1 MSLDRSVAAALLIL
15 SWAAPALADEPAPL
29 EVVVPG
35 APRSPLDP
43 RDPTAATYVVHRE
56 YLRAPGATAAD
67 ALSAVPGVEVTRSG
81 AASEPSTAGVRG
93 ATSAQ
98 TPVYLAGIRLN
109 DDLTGTADLS
119 TVPLWMLDRIE
130 IYRGNAPSEADR
142 LGIGGAIFLE
152 PVHPGSSRVG
162 AGAGVGSF
170 GELGAWAS
178 GALAAPSASALV
190 TVRRDAA
197 ENDYSYV
204 DDAGTR
210 FISSDDVKKTR
221 TNADS
226 KSYVGWGIGRVSLSP
241 RSELVF
247 LSNVFV
253 REQGVT
259 GLSSDPARAAR
270 LRTKRAVGGISSKFP
285 CSGEAR
291 SGCEI
296 ELVTSGL
303 ASDLGLT
310 DPERKFGLGSVSI
323 DTETQRVAQRERL
336 QLEIGQALSLTI
348 AASEEAERI
357 VIDGAEGPMLRAR
370 RDFGRMATTLLFRA
384 TDALEIFGLGSLQ
397 CDRTEGPGLRGR
409 CDASATGRAGLR
421 VKPNPEVALSANA
434 GRYERVPTLGERYGL
449 SSALRGNAFLDA
461 ETGWTADVGARWAQ
475 LGRAGAI
482 RRAYAEAFAFSRFA
496 SELIAFRRSTYNA
509 ATPYNVG
516 KARVSGL
523 EVALGGEAFSA
534 IHAELSVTAI
544 DPRDTSEGRTL
555 RNDVLPFRSRL
566 VVAPLLDVFAQP
578 STRPLGLD
586 RVSWGARA
594 VYRSSEFADPA
605 GFIVI
610 PEQLAVDA
618 LMELSFARQTVVA
631 RLRVANVFDAP
642 SFDIVGYPLPG
653 RSVHASLEA
662 WWP

>member
-1 MSLDRSVAAALLIL
+1 MSLDRSVVATVLLL
-15 SWAAPALADEPAPL
+15 SWAPPAAADEPAPL

-35 APRSPLDP
+35 GPRSPLDP

-67 ALSAVPGVEVTRSG
+67 ALSATPGVEVTRSG

-109 DDLTGTADLS
+109 DDLTGTTDLS

-130 IYRGNAPSEADR
+130 VYRGNAPSEADR

-152 PVHPGSSRVG
+152 PVRPASSRIG
-162 AGAGVGSF
+162 AGADIGSF
-170 GELGAWAS
+170 GEIGAWAS
-178 GALAAPSASALV
+178 GALAAPGASALV
-190 TVRRDAA
+190 TVRRDAV

-210 FISSDDVKKTR
+210 FISSDDVKRTR

-226 KSYVGWGIGRVSLSP
+226 NSYVGWGIGRVSLSP
-241 RSELVF
+241 RSELVL

-259 GLSSDPARAAR
+259 GLSSDPARLAR
-270 LRTKRAVGGISSKFP
+270 LRTKRAVGGLSSKFP
-285 CSGEAR
+285 CSGEA

-296 ELVTSGL
+296 ELVTTGL
-303 ASDLGLT
+303 VSDLGLS
-310 DPERKFGLGSVSI
+310 DPERKFGLGSASI
-323 DTETQRVAQRERL
+323 DTRAQRVAQRQRVQFEL
-336 QLEIGQALSLTI
+336 GQALSVTI
-348 AASEEAERI
+348 AAGEEAERI

-370 RDFGRMATTLLFRA
+370 RDVGRMATTLLLRA
-384 TDALEIFGLGSLQ
+384 TDGLDILALGSLQ
-397 CDRTEGPGLRGR
+397 CDRTEGPGLRGG
-409 CDASATGRAGLR
+409 CDASATGRAGIRL
-421 VKPNPEVALSANA
+421 KPNPEVALSVNA

-461 ETGWTADVGARWAQ
+461 ETGWTADVGARWSQ
-475 LGRAGAI
+475 LGHEAPI
-482 RRAYAEAFAFSRFA
+482 RHAYAEAFAFSRFA

-523 EVALGGEAFSA
+523 ELAVGGEALGA
-534 IHAELSVTAI
+534 IHAELSVTAL
-544 DPRDTSEGRTL
+544 DPRDTSAGRTL
-555 RNDVLPFRSRL
+555 TNDVLPFRSRL
-566 VVAPLLDVFAQP
+566 VVAPLLDLFAQP
-578 STRPLGLD
+578 TAGPLGLD
-586 RVSWGARA
+586 RISWGARA

-610 PEQLAVDA
+610 PEQVAVDA
-618 LMELSFARQTVVA
+618 LMELSFARRTVAA